1 MHVHRE
7 PLWQTHEAWSRRA
20 AGRHDAKA
28 FVVTL
33 KKALVEATPAPAEPK
48 PQAAASPTAT
58 AAAPPT
64 MPVAGEQRWDD
75 QLAHW
80 AEERLAEGADHLL
93 DEAIPSLE
101 RVMIRAA
108 LARTDGHRQEAARL
122 LGWGRNTLTRKI
134 KELGM
139 ESEAV

>member
-1 MHVHRE
+1 M
-7 PLWQTHEAWSRRA
+7 
-20 AGRHDAKA
+20 AG
-28 FVVTL
+28 VT
-33 KKALVEATPAPAEPK
+33 T
-48 PQAAASPTAT
+48 T
-58 AAAPPT
+58 
-64 MPVAGEQRWDD
+64 GGWDE

-80 AEERLAEGADHLL
+80 AEHRLAEGADHLL

-101 RVMIRAA
+101 RVMIRTA

-139 ESEAV
+139 DAEAG